1 MTPPEEVR
9 RAAREAVA
17 AARWVRVEPDALA
30 GLPPEPPA
38 APPGAA
44 LADDPEARAVLLLC
58 LAAIGFGSGWEDV
71 RVRRGLDA
79 AATTAAM
86 LTERFVSHGPWTAG
100 DVRGLRAAALA
111 DVLGQ
116 RRDHE
121 LVALQAQ
128 ALRALGRRLAG
139 RPVLEAVAAVAAG
152 SAERLAAALAGVVAA
167 FGDPGFAAR
176 AQRAAADL
184 ADARVLPL
192 AGTERLTASA
202 DAALPAALRATGV
215 LVVDPRL
222 AALVDAG
229 RALRPGGQEHE
240 LRAAAVHACELLAAR
255 HGIAPRAVAARLL
268 ATAPARGD
276 GAPRPHR
283 CRTTAY

>member
-9 RAAREAVA
+9 RRAREAVE
-17 AARWVRVEPDALA
+17 AARWVRVEPDALPA
-30 GLPPEPPA
+30 LEPAPPA
-38 APPGAA
+38 EPAGAA
-44 LADDPEARAVLLLC
+44 LAEDPEARATLLLC

-86 LTERFVSHGPWTAG
+86 LTERFVSHGRWTA
-100 DVRGLRAAALA
+100 DDLRGLRAAVLA

-139 RPVLEAVAAVAAG
+139 RPVLEAVAADAAG
-152 SAERLAAALAGVVAA
+152 SAERLAAALAGEVAA

-184 ADARVLPL
+184 AEAGLLPF
-192 AGTERLTASA
+192 AGTDRLTASA

-229 RALRPGGQEHE
+229 RALRPGEQERE
-240 LRAAAVHACELLAAR
+240 LRAGAVHACELLAAR
-255 HGIAPRAVAARLL
+255 EGRSPRAVAADVL
-268 ATAPARGD
+268 ARAAQD
-276 GAPRPHR
+276 GAPPPRAHL